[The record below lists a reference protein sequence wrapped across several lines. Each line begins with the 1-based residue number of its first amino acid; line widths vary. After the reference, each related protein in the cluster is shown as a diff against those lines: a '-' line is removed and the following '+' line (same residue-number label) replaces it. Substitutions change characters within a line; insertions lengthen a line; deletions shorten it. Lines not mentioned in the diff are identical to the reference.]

1 MNDEDGLYERI
12 ITAVHRRRIF
22 QSFNFSWRRLNEQQL
37 FSFIPYSWTS
47 LTLGTSVSSLSLL
60 IICWFHRLK
69 RCPTVGSR
77 LLSLFAVLLMG
88 CPLQTKIINKDSP
101 LSSRQQ
107 IKTVDRESLNGESF
121 TILIPW
127 MTQPLV
133 TTCPE
138 GPFEFRI
145 RLQEADGPSLS
156 FSFNTLGIRD

>member
-22 QSFNFSWRRLNEQQL
+22 QSVNFSWRRLNEQQL

-77 LLSLFAVLLMG
+77 LPVSHMRICNLKFVIRILWPVSPQWISLFIRALSKG
-88 CPLQTKIINKDSP
+88 C
-101 LSSRQQ
+101 
-107 IKTVDRESLNGESF
+107 IKSMIDFPRF
-121 TILIPW
+121 
-127 MTQPLV
+127 
-133 TTCPE
+133 
-138 GPFEFRI
+138 
-145 RLQEADGPSLS
+145 
-156 FSFNTLGIRD
+156 TLGATHGKAAYKRRVSTAAISRERSYVRAYSN